1 MLIMALIINVTE
13 RYIQSIQI
21 NFKPFPQKCDPGD
34 IRLLSFITLTV
45 TVNSC
50 SIYLSSL
57 GDRVEKKRMFTSV
70 IVA

>member
-13 RYIQSIQI
+13 SIQI

-57 GDRVEKKRMFTSV
+57 GDRVEKNRMFTSV